1 MRFHTSRPEPAA
13 AIPETGQDDHFAEHD
28 RPIVDLR
35 HLLAAIRANLIPI
48 GAILAATLALALI
61 ATLLDTKRYAA
72 TSSVQINDQ
81 SQRVL
86 GNEVETDQVANNGWD
101 TDRFL
106 QTQIDVLKSRTLAER
121 VMRRLRLEGN
131 ATFYQQMEV
140 DAPGAEMSPAAMR
153 ELTLGLLRGNLQ
165 VKLPRNSRIATIT
178 FESTSPALSA
188 QVANAFAE
196 EFIQA
201 ALQQRYDS
209 SSYARN
215 FVSGQL
221 RDAKLKLEDSER
233 KLNAYARTAGLI
245 RPRDGTGNGSAEENA
260 SGGSSVTSASLM
272 QLNAATSE
280 AHAERIAAQA
290 RLQAVSA
297 KPLLADRDA
306 MQNPA
311 VQSLFTQRAQLSAK
325 LDDELTRHLEGHPA
339 VRQLRAQLQVIDG
352 QLNQAALNLRSAARA
367 DYEAALAAENQL
379 REQVNA
385 LKAAT
390 LGEQDRSVQYNL
402 LAREADTNRALY
414 DGLLQRYKEL
424 NAAAGISASNITIID
439 RADPPTAPSSPNLL
453 KNLALALIGGLGL
466 AAVATYLRSQFDDV
480 VRVPEDI
487 ETKLQLPLLGVIPR
501 ATQSPNDEL
510 ADPKSPISEGY
521 NSLRSALLYST
532 SDGLPRTILVS
543 SSQPSEG
550 KTTTSC
556 ELARGFARM
565 GRKVLLV
572 DVDLRRPALHRHLQL
587 DNARGLSTLLTRQ
600 DSLERVVQ
608 PSGQDNLAVITSGPV
623 PPSPTELIA
632 SPRMQELIG
641 ELVPQYDVVIF
652 DSPPILGL
660 ADAPMIS
667 AMADGVVFIIE
678 SERARRGSLKAS
690 LRRLRAMRPV
700 LLGAVL
706 TMFDPAKAG
715 HRYSEYAGYDYYRY
729 DRRGTAA

>member
-1 MRFHTSRPEPAA
+1 MPS
-13 AIPETGQDDHFAEHD
+13 
-28 RPIVDLR
+28 
-35 HLLAAIRANLIPI
+35 
-48 GAILAATLALALI
+48 
-61 ATLLDTKRYAA
+61 
-72 TSSVQINDQ
+72 
-81 SQRVL
+81 
-86 GNEVETDQVANNGWD
+86 
-101 TDRFL
+101 
-106 QTQIDVLKSRTLAER
+106 
-121 VMRRLRLEGN
+121 M
-131 ATFYQQMEV
+131 
-140 DAPGAEMSPAAMR
+140 
-153 ELTLGLLRGNLQ
+153 
-165 VKLPRNSRIATIT
+165 
-178 FESTSPALSA
+178 
-188 QVANAFAE
+188 
-196 EFIQA
+196 
-201 ALQQRYDS
+201 
-209 SSYARN
+209 
-215 FVSGQL
+215 
-221 RDAKLKLEDSER
+221 
-233 KLNAYARTAGLI
+233 
-245 RPRDGTGNGSAEENA
+245 
-260 SGGSSVTSASLM
+260 
-272 QLNAATSE
+272 
-280 AHAERIAAQA
+280 
-290 RLQAVSA
+290 SA

-339 VRQLRAQLQVIDG
+339 VRQLRAQLKVIDG

-550 KTTTSC
+550 KTTTSVNSPAA
-556 ELARGFARM
+556 LRGWDARCCWSMSICVVPRFTGTCNWTMPGACR
-565 GRKVLLV
+565 
-572 DVDLRRPALHRHLQL
+572 
-587 DNARGLSTLLTRQ
+587 LS
-600 DSLERVVQ
+600 
-608 PSGQDNLAVITSGPV
+608 
-623 PPSPTELIA
+623 
-632 SPRMQELIG
+632 
-641 ELVPQYDVVIF
+641 
-652 DSPPILGL
+652 
-660 ADAPMIS
+660 
-667 AMADGVVFIIE
+667 
-678 SERARRGSLKAS
+678 
-690 LRRLRAMRPV
+690 
-700 LLGAVL
+700 
-706 TMFDPAKAG
+706 
-715 HRYSEYAGYDYYRY
+715 
-729 DRRGTAA
+729 

>member
-1 MRFHTSRPEPAA
+1 MPFHTSRPEPAA

-140 DAPGAEMSPAAMR
+140 DAPGAEMSPAARR

-339 VRQLRAQLQVIDG
+339 VRQLRAQIKVIDG

-501 ATQSPNDEL
+501 LICAPGFTSQRDTGVSAINVANGGSGYTSAPTVTITGGGGTGATATATVVDGVITGFTITNPGSSYETAPTVTLTGGGGSNGAGAAIIADL
-510 ADPKSPISEGY
+510 ANPVCAALPAVLAKLLAHAVVDGPATTEQDAINWRETINSDRLIPVDPAVKVYISGE
-521 NSLRSALLYST
+521 T
-532 SDGLPRTILVS
+532 
-543 SSQPSEG
+543 
-550 KTTTSC
+550 
-556 ELARGFARM
+556 
-565 GRKVLLV
+565 
-572 DVDLRRPALHRHLQL
+572 
-587 DNARGLSTLLTRQ
+587 
-600 DSLERVVQ
+600 VVQ
-608 PSGQDNLAVITSGPV
+608 PMSPAVIG
-623 PPSPTELIA
+623 
-632 SPRMQELIG
+632 IG
-641 ELVPQYDVVIF
+641 V
-652 DSPPILGL
+652 
-660 ADAPMIS
+660 
-667 AMADGVVFIIE
+667 
-678 SERARRGSLKAS
+678 RRDHEKQG
-690 LRRLRAMRPV
+690 RP
-700 LLGAVL
+700 
-706 TMFDPAKAG
+706 F
-715 HRYSEYAGYDYYRY
+715 HS
-729 DRRGTAA
+729 